1 VFSIPLFSLS
11 ALIPIKQERTMSSTK
26 ESMAEPKAEPT
37 AATHEVFN
45 QAGALEN
52 HNLYLGDQALR
63 EAIQRQAPA
72 ADAMLRDYGQLCGLP
87 EFIEQGFQANA
98 HKPVLHT
105 HDRFGERLDA
115 IEFHPSYHYLM
126 EQAFSAGLHSSPWAQ
141 PGLGA
146 HAARAAKYYLHTQ
159 VEAAH
164 GCPVT
169 MTFAS
174 APTLQLNPVIAKQ
187 WLPKVLAT
195 AYDPRNIHYSEKSA
209 LTIGMGMTEKQG
221 GSDVRANTTKA
232 RPLGEVEGCEAYA
245 LVGHKWFLSAPMCD
259 GFLVLAQTNA
269 GLSCFL
275 VPRWHPDGH
284 KNPLEMQRLK
294 DKMGNVANAS
304 SEVEFRGA
312 LGWLIGAPGR
322 GVPSIIQMVAMTR
335 FDCMIGSSAGQR
347 QAVVQAAHHASN
359 REAFGK
365 RLIDQPVMRNVIAD
379 LQLEVEGSLA
389 MTMRMA
395 QALDGQS
402 EQDQLLLRLGT
413 AVGKYW
419 ICKRTPQHAYE
430 AMECIGGNG
439 VMEDCI
445 MPRLYREAPINAIWE
460 GSGNI
465 QALDVRRAMSRS
477 PDAVDAW
484 MAELLSTANSD
495 PRQDA
500 LVEKLKHELDTADE
514 GSSRRLVEL
523 LALSMQGSLLLRSGN
538 TAIAE
543 AFLVGRCQSPSHHFG
558 ALPAGLNLDLLIDRA
573 NSHCYDS

>member
-1 VFSIPLFSLS
+1 
-11 ALIPIKQERTMSSTK
+11 MSFD
-26 ESMAEPKAEPT
+26 AIQP
-37 AATHEVFN
+37 THEVTN
-45 QAGALEN
+45 QASPLEN

-63 EAIQRQAPA
+63 EAVLAQAPG
-72 ADAMLRDYGQLCGLP
+72 ADETLVDYGALCGLP
-87 EFIEQGFQANA
+87 EFIELGFQANA

-105 HDRFGERLDA
+105 HDRFGHRLDQ
-115 IEFHPSYHYLM
+115 IEFHPSYHALM
-126 EQAFSAGLHSSPWAQ
+126 DQAYQAGLHSEPWT
-141 PGLGA
+141 GGS
-146 HAARAAKYYLHTQ
+146 HAARAAKYYLHAQ

-174 APTLQLNPVIAKQ
+174 VPTFQLNPVLAER
-187 WLPKVLAT
+187 WLPKVLAN
-195 AYDPRNIHYSEKSA
+195 AYDPRNVHYSEKSA

-232 RPLGEVEGCEAYA
+232 TLIGEVEGCTAYS

-259 GFLVLAQTNA
+259 AFLVLAQTDK
-269 GLSCFL
+269 GISCFL
-275 VPRWHPDGH
+275 VPRWHPEGH
-284 KNPLEMQRLK
+284 KNPLEIQRLK

-312 LGWLIGAPGR
+312 LGWLVGEPGR
-322 GVPSIIQMVAMTR
+322 GVPAIIQVVAMTR

-347 QAVVQAAHHASN
+347 QAVVQAAHHATQ

-365 RLIDQPVMRNVIAD
+365 RLIDQPIMRNVIAD

-389 MTMRMA
+389 MTFRMA
-395 QALDGQS
+395 KALDSGS

-419 ICKRTPQHAYE
+419 ICKRTAQHAYE

-439 VMEDCI
+439 VMENCI

-465 QALDVRRAMSRS
+465 QALDVRRAMQRS
-477 PDAVDAW
+477 PEVVDAW
-484 MAELLSTANSD
+484 MAELLTTANVD

-500 LVEKLKHELDTADE
+500 IVENLKHELASSEE
-514 GSSRRLVEL
+514 GSARRLAEL
-523 LALSMQGSLLLRSGN
+523 LGLSLQGSLLLRGQN
-538 TAIAE
+538 PAIAE
-543 AFLVGRCQSPSHHFG
+543 AFLAGRCAAPSHHFG
-558 ALPAGLNLDLLIDRA
+558 ALPAGLTLDLLIDRA
-573 NSHCYDS
+573 NPHVYE

>member
-1 VFSIPLFSLS
+1 MNANSEPAFS
-11 ALIPIKQERTMSSTK
+11 
-26 ESMAEPKAEPT
+26 
-37 AATHEVFN
+37 THDVFN
-45 QAGALEN
+45 QASALEN
-52 HNLYLGDQALR
+52 HNLYLGDQSLR
-63 EAIQRQAPA
+63 EAVLAAAPD
-72 ADAMLRDYGQLCGLP
+72 ADASLIDYGALCGLP
-87 EFIEQGFQANA
+87 EFIEMGFQANA
-98 HKPVLHT
+98 HKPVLHS
-105 HDRFGERLDA
+105 HDRFGHRLDE
-115 IEFHPSYHYLM
+115 IEFHPSYHALM
-126 EQAFSAGLHSSPWAQ
+126 EQAFQAGLHSEPWTS
-141 PGLGA
+141 GS
-146 HAARAAKYYLHTQ
+146 HIARAAKYYLHAQ

-174 APTLQLNPVIAKQ
+174 VPTLQLNKAIAEQ
-187 WLPKVLAT
+187 WLPKVLANE
-195 AYDPRNIHYSEKSA
+195 YDPRNVHYSEKSA

-232 RPLGEVEGCEAYA
+232 TPIGMIEGAEAYV
-245 LVGHKWFLSAPMCD
+245 LTGHKWFLSAPMCD
-259 GFLVLAQTNA
+259 AFLVLAQA
-269 GLSCFL
+269 EKGISCFL
-275 VPRWHPDGH
+275 VPRWHPEGH
-284 KNPLEMQRLK
+284 KNPLEIQRLK

-312 LGWLIGAPGR
+312 LGWLVGDVGR
-322 GVPSIIQMVAMTR
+322 GVQAIIQMVAMTR
-335 FDCMIGSSAGQR
+335 FDCMIGSSGGQR
-347 QAVVQAAHHASN
+347 QAVVQAAHHASQ

-365 RLIDQPVMRNVIAD
+365 RLIDQPVMRNVLAD

-395 QALDGQS
+395 KALDGGS

-439 VMEDCI
+439 VMENCI

-477 PDAVDAW
+477 PEVVDAW
-484 MAELLSTANSD
+484 MAELLTTARMD

-500 LVEKLKHELDTADE
+500 IVEELKRELVAAEEVSA
-514 GSSRRLVEL
+514 RRLAEL
-523 LALSMQGSLLLRSGN
+523 LGLSLQGSLLLRGPN
-538 TAIAE
+538 AAVAE
-543 AFLVGRCQSPSHHFG
+543 AFLTGRCQSPSHHFG
-558 ALPAGLNLDLLIDRA
+558 ALPAGLDLDLLIERA
-573 NSHCYDS
+573 NPHVYE

>member
-1 VFSIPLFSLS
+1 MSSVREKQSGPLS
-11 ALIPIKQERTMSSTK
+11 API
-26 ESMAEPKAEPT
+26 AEPIG
-37 AATHEVFN
+37 ATHEVFN

-52 HNLYLGDQALR
+52 HNLYLGDQVLR
-63 EAIQRQAPA
+63 EAIQRQAPE
-72 ADAMLRDYGQLCGLP
+72 ADAALVDYGQLCGLP
-87 EFIEQGFQANA
+87 EVIELGFQANA

-105 HDRFGERLDA
+105 HDRFGRRLDVV
-115 IEFHPSYHYLM
+115 EFHPAYHSLM
-126 EQAFSAGLHSSPWAQ
+126 EQGFGAGLHSSPWTE
-141 PGLGA
+141 PGTGA

-159 VEAAH
+159 VEASH
-164 GCPVT
+164 GCPIT

-174 APTLQLNPVIAKQ
+174 TPTLQLNPVIASQ
-187 WLPKVLAT
+187 WLPKVLST
-195 AYDPRNIHYSEKSA
+195 DYDPRNIHYSEKSA

-221 GSDVRANTTKA
+221 GSDVRANTTEAK
-232 RPLGEVEGCEAYA
+232 PIGEIEGCEAYS

-259 GFLVLAQTNA
+259 GFLVLAQTGA

-275 VPRWHPDGH
+275 VPRWHPEGH
-284 KNPLEMQRLK
+284 KNLLEIQRLK
-294 DKMGNVANAS
+294 NKMGNVANAS

-347 QAVVQAAHHASN
+347 QAVVQAAHHAVN

-379 LQLEVEGSLA
+379 LQLEVEGSVA

-477 PDAVDAW
+477 PEVVDAW
-484 MAELLSTANSD
+484 MAELLATAHAD

-500 LVEKLKHELDTADE
+500 QVEELKHELGTADE

-538 TAIAE
+538 AAVAE

-558 ALPAGLNLDLLIDRA
+558 ALPAGLDLDLLIDRA
-573 NSHCYDS
+573 NPHCYD

>member
-1 VFSIPLFSLS
+1 MS
-11 ALIPIKQERTMSSTK
+11 ATRHTQ
-26 ESMAEPKAEPT
+26 
-37 AATHEVFN
+37 ATHEVFN
-45 QAGALEN
+45 QSSPLED

-63 EAIQRQAPA
+63 SAVLKLAPQ
-72 ADAMLRDYGQLCGLP
+72 ADATLTDYGALCGLP
-87 EFIEQGFQANA
+87 EFIELGFLSNA

-105 HDRFGERLDA
+105 HDRFGHRLDVV
-115 IEFHPSYHYLM
+115 EFHPSYHSLM
-126 EQAFSAGLHSSPWAQ
+126 EQAYGAGLHSEPWT
-141 PGLGA
+141 GGS
-146 HAARAAKYYLHTQ
+146 HVERAAKYYLHAQ

-174 APTLQLNPVIAKQ
+174 VPTLQLNKVVAQQ
-187 WLPKVLAT
+187 WLPKVLANE
-195 AYDPRNIHYSEKSA
+195 YDPRNLHYSEKSA

-232 RPLGEVEGCEAYA
+232 RPLGQVEGAEAYT

-259 GFLVLAQTNA
+259 AFLVLAQTEQ
-269 GLSCFL
+269 GVSCFL
-275 VPRWHPDGH
+275 VPRWHPEGH
-284 KNPLEMQRLK
+284 KNPLEIQRLK

-304 SEVEFRGA
+304 SEVEFHGA
-312 LGWLIGAPGR
+312 LGWLIGQPGR
-322 GVPSIIQMVAMTR
+322 GVQAIIQMVAMTR
-335 FDCMIGSSAGQR
+335 FDCMIGSSGGQR
-347 QAVVQAAHHASN
+347 QAVVQAAHHATQ

-365 RLIDQPVMRNVIAD
+365 RLIDQPIMRNVLAD

-395 QALDGQS
+395 QALDSGS

-439 VMEDCI
+439 VMENCI

-477 PDAVDAW
+477 PEVVDAW
-484 MAELLSTANSD
+484 MAELLTSSGMD

-500 LVEKLKHELDTADE
+500 VVENLKHELAAAEETSA
-514 GSSRRLVEL
+514 RRLAEL
-523 LALSMQGSLLLRSGN
+523 LALSLQGSLLLRGENPS
-538 TAIAE
+538 IAE
-543 AFLVGRCQSPSHHFG
+543 AFLSGRSQSPSHHFG

-573 NSHCYDS
+573 NPHVYE

>member
-1 VFSIPLFSLS
+1 MSSVREKQSGPLS
-11 ALIPIKQERTMSSTK
+11 API
-26 ESMAEPKAEPT
+26 AEPIG
-37 AATHEVFN
+37 ATHEVFN

-52 HNLYLGDQALR
+52 HNLYLGDQVLR
-63 EAIQRQAPA
+63 EAMQRQAPE
-72 ADAMLRDYGQLCGLP
+72 ADAALVDYGQLCGLP
-87 EFIEQGFQANA
+87 EVIELGFQANA

-105 HDRFGERLDA
+105 HDRFGRRLDVV
-115 IEFHPSYHYLM
+115 EFHPAYHSLM
-126 EQAFSAGLHSSPWAQ
+126 EQGFGAGLHSSPWTE
-141 PGLGA
+141 PGTGA
-146 HAARAAKYYLHTQ
+146 HAARAARYYLHTQ
-159 VEAAH
+159 VEASH
-164 GCPVT
+164 GCPIT

-174 APTLQLNPVIAKQ
+174 TPTLQLNPVIASQ
-187 WLPKVLAT
+187 WLPKVLST

-221 GSDVRANTTKA
+221 GSDVRANTTEAK
-232 RPLGEVEGCEAYA
+232 PIGEIEGCEAYS

-259 GFLVLAQTNA
+259 GFLVLAQTGA

-275 VPRWHPDGH
+275 VPRWHPEGH
-284 KNPLEMQRLK
+284 KNLLEIQRLK
-294 DKMGNVANAS
+294 NKMGNVANAS

-347 QAVVQAAHHASN
+347 QAVVQAAHHAVN

-379 LQLEVEGSLA
+379 LQLEVEGSVA

-477 PDAVDAW
+477 PEVVDAW
-484 MAELLSTANSD
+484 MAELLATAHVD

-500 LVEKLKHELDTADE
+500 LVEELKHELGTADE

-538 TAIAE
+538 AAIAE

-573 NSHCYDS
+573 NPHCYD

>member
-1 VFSIPLFSLS
+1 MS
-11 ALIPIKQERTMSSTK
+11 APDELIAT
-26 ESMAEPKAEPT
+26 
-37 AATHEVFN
+37 THEVFN
-45 QAGALEN
+45 QASPLEN

-63 EAIQRQAPA
+63 EAVRRQAPD
-72 ADAMLRDYGQLCGLP
+72 ADAELVDYGQLCGLP
-87 EFIEQGFQANA
+87 EFIELGFQANA

-105 HDRFGERLDA
+105 HDRFGHRLDVV
-115 IEFHPSYHYLM
+115 EFHPAYHALM
-126 EQAFSAGLHSSPWAQ
+126 ERAYKAGLHSSPWSDPGPGAQ
-141 PGLGA
+141 TGR
-146 HAARAAKYYLHTQ
+146 AARYYLHSQ

-174 APTLQLNPVIAKQ
+174 VPTLQLNPVLAER
-187 WLPKVLAT
+187 WLPKVLAND
-195 AYDPRNIHYSEKSA
+195 YDPRNVHYRDKAA

-221 GSDVRANTTKA
+221 GSDVRANTTRA
-232 RPLGEVEGCEAYA
+232 TYIGEVEGAEAYT

-259 GFLVLAQTNA
+259 AFLVLAQA
-269 GLSCFL
+269 DRGLSCFL

-284 KNPLEMQRLK
+284 KNPLEIQRLK

-312 LGWLIGAPGR
+312 LGWLVGEPGR
-322 GVPSIIQMVAMTR
+322 GVPAIIQMVSMTR

-347 QAVVQAAHHASN
+347 QAVVQAAHHASQ

-365 RLIDQPVMRNVIAD
+365 RLLDQPLMRHVIAD

-389 MTMRMA
+389 MTLRMA
-395 QALDGQS
+395 QALDRQS

-419 ICKRTPQHAYE
+419 ICKRTPQLVYE

-439 VMEDCI
+439 VMENCI
-445 MPRLYREAPINAIWE
+445 LPRLYREAPINAIWE

-465 QALDVRRAMSRS
+465 QALDVRRALSRS
-477 PDAVDAW
+477 PEVVDGW
-484 MAELLSTANSD
+484 MAELLTTAKLD

-500 LVEKLKHELDTADE
+500 LVEALKQELAVTEE
-514 GSSRRLVEL
+514 GAARRLAEL
-523 LALSMQGSLLLRSGN
+523 LALSLQGSLLLRSGN
-538 TAIAE
+538 DAIAE
-543 AFLVGRCQSPSHHFG
+543 AFLASRWQAPAHHFG
-558 ALPAGLNLDLLIDRA
+558 ALPASSAIDLLVNRA
-573 NSHCYDS
+573 NPHQYE